1 MSLIK
6 CYECGGL
13 VSDQAA
19 ACPKCG
25 APVKKK
31 EIVVE
36 NHEFDALKQLEKAP
50 DVETPNIPETIN
62 RDIVKNG
69 NSRIVAAAL
78 IAILVIAILGGGLL
92 LFFRLTSK
100 ASDEKIQNEA
110 ENLISISEM
119 MGLTM
124 KVSGAARSADTGM
137 PTVLYV
143 LQYPD
148 GSSEF
153 RSMSNEERTQFDDA
167 INTLLITL
175 SSRLQDSLKEK
186 VVVGINVMSSKR
198 SYDFLG
204 ITMTDEPEVVAE
216 YYDYGDAETNQK
228 RKQEEADKIQN
239 EYNQLVELAKDKKYE
254 EALSFYN
261 SSSLSDSFEG
271 YSDSKKYFF
280 YAQAM
285 QNYSMTYYGE
295 AYEMLD
301 EYCRGILDTDDVLKD
316 IEDKVFYLDGLYKNE
331 SLNYSMYMSIY
342 HGLVSVE
349 IEDNPK
355 DTMYLDTLMDYEF
368 TTGKKVFAMGA
379 NAVMGRASTPE
390 YVIEELDGG
399 KLLVG
404 GAPEGNN
411 TTYSGVYK
419 KVSNSPLKQ
428 RD

>member
-1 MSLIK
+1 MALIK

-13 VSDQAA
+13 VSDQAV

-25 APVKKK
+25 APVKNSDAHVDSNTVDVAKQCGSISGSETHAELKAKGTHDKK
-31 EIVVE
+31 NTKIRTV
-36 NHEFDALKQLEKAP
+36 
-50 DVETPNIPETIN
+50 I
-62 RDIVKNG
+62 
-69 NSRIVAAAL
+69 L
-78 IAILVIAILGGGLL
+78 IAILAVVILGGGMLL
-92 LFFRLTSK
+92 LLQLTSK

-124 KVSGAARSADTGM
+124 EVSGAARSVETGM

-143 LQYPD
+143 LKYPD

-153 RSMSNEERTQFDDA
+153 RSMSDEEKTQFDDA
-167 INTLLITL
+167 VNTLLTTL
-175 SSRLQDSLKEK
+175 STGLKDSLKED

-198 SYDFLG
+198 TYDFLG
-204 ITMTDEPEVVAE
+204 ITMTDEAEIVAE
-216 YYDYGDAETNQK
+216 YYDYGDEETNQK
-228 RKQEEADKIQN
+228 KKQEVADKIQD
-239 EYNQLVELAKDKKYE
+239 EYDQLVELAKNKKYE
-254 EALSFYN
+254 ETISFYN
-261 SSSLSDSFEG
+261 SSSLSESFDG

-285 QNYSMTYYGE
+285 QYYDMTYYGE
-295 AYEMLD
+295 AYETLD
-301 EYCRGILDTDDVLKD
+301 KYCRGILDSDDVLKD

-331 SLNYSMYMSIY
+331 SLKYSMYMSIY

-355 DTMYLDTLMDYEF
+355 DTMYLETLMDYEF
-368 TTGKKVFAMGA
+368 TTGKKVFAMGSK
-379 NAVMGRASTPE
+379 AVMGKASTPE
-390 YVIEELDGG
+390 YVIEEMSGG

-404 GAPEGNN
+404 GAPEGAY

-419 KVSNSPLKQ
+419 KVSNTPLKE